1 MIAVIGGSGLTR
13 LPELHINQRRI
24 VRTPYGLT
32 SSPLLFGR
40 LGGSEIVFLARHGLS
55 HSLAPHE
62 INYRANIWAL
72 HSVGV
77 ENIISI
83 ASVAAL
89 DETFEP
95 VSLVVPND
103 LIDYTFGRSG
113 TFFEGQSQEV
123 VHTDFSYPYDNGLR
137 KAVLEHAAA
146 HGTPV
151 YDKAVYACIQGPR
164 LPTRAEVRRY
174 LQDGADIVGMTGMP
188 EAVLAREL
196 ELPYMHLCGVTGMAC
211 VSADGGGSEACG
223 VDTRSAIEKIR
234 RLLVD
239 L

>member
-13 LPELHINQRRI
+13 LPELHINHRRI

-32 SSPLLFGR
+32 SSPLLFGT
-40 LGGSEIVFLARHGLS
+40 LGSSEIVFLARHGLS

-72 HSVGV
+72 HSVGA
-77 ENIISI
+77 ESIISI

-89 DETFEP
+89 SEAFEP
-95 VSLVVPND
+95 GSLVVPHD
-103 LIDYTFGRSG
+103 VIDYTFNRSS

-123 VHTDFSYPYDNGLR
+123 VHTDFSYPYDNDLR
-137 KAVLEHAAA
+137 KTVLEHAAS

-196 ELPYMHLCGVTGMAC
+196 ELPYMHLCGVTGIAC
-211 VSADGGGSEACG
+211 VTANGSNAHSCGG
-223 VDTRSAIEKIR
+223 DTRSAIEKIR